1 MKLDES
7 QQRAVDFQEGQVIV
21 IAGAGSG
28 KTRVLTERI
37 GALVESGVK
46 PQEILAF
53 TFTNAAADEMKSR
66 LLTKIG
72 MEKAEMLNVGTMH
85 SQMNKIL
92 RKNVMFWKPD
102 MYGYKIMD
110 DYGQR
115 MLIKD
120 TMKACDL
127 PEDNKS
133 NIANSMISIAHIK
146 NSAMSLDEVLDGKA
160 DTLFRNLGVDKWFVD
175 FFMTYEKM
183 RRSTKQVGFDDMLW
197 DTHFLLKEKVNILN
211 DYATAFKF
219 ILVDEFQDTNPVQF
233 EVIKMLQ
240 SKHEN
245 LFVVGDPRQC
255 QPPDTKV
262 MMADGTYKR
271 IDQIVKCDKVVSYH
285 RRYGMFLKDGIVADV
300 GVRKYTGR
308 MYSVAVTNRTS
319 RCTDNHKWL
328 VKWTNRE
335 KACWVTYLMR
345 QGQRYRIG
353 KTRLYIEP
361 NRKDGTIFQL
371 GIANRLRQEKADAVW
386 ILKTHDTEQGALAYE
401 QIVAASYGLP
411 EMVFKTGNGCR
422 NYTQAVIDHVYSELF
437 PQDIQAWRCLE
448 EHGRKME
455 HPLWTRNTGKVGR
468 KTVFEIH
475 ACNLISGF
483 MAVPVP
489 DGDVKGSRKEKGTR
503 KANWQPITVTE
514 EFYSGPVYSLDIA
527 ETHAYVAD
535 GISTLNSVYSFR
547 QADVTLSLDFT
558 KHFPK
563 GEIIELEYNY
573 RCASNIVEM
582 TNDLIGHAG
591 YPFMRTKF
599 VREEGR
605 IDFIG
610 SFLDDNGEAEAIVEE
625 IKQLNT
631 DGVKYGDMVI
641 LNRTNAQSRPF
652 EEKLVKSRIPYKAL
666 DGSFYESANVKDM
679 MCYLELVVD
688 DSITAFKRVYNRPNR
703 FLGKVFFE
711 QFEMKLEY
719 KPDMLGVLRGGGYSK
734 PYMNKSATSFSMD
747 LMALRRNAS
756 GLSAGQA
763 IGLIRKI
770 FDYDDWIRKNE
781 MDHQNRLEMLNELQT
796 SADTFLN
803 IKEYVTFIK
812 GIIAAQNND
821 EEFDAVRI
829 MTIHRSKGCEF
840 PVVFSAGVSEG
851 VLPHARAEDVDE
863 ERRLCYVSLTRAID
877 RLYVSY
883 FLKRFNKTLAPSRFL
898 AEMMLDQYS
907 GKSFA
912 PIEADAEMV
921 ELAA

>member
-1 MKLDES
+1 MKLDDS
-7 QQRAVDFQEGQVIV
+7 QQKAVDFHEGQVIV

-28 KTRVLTERI
+28 KTRVLIERI
-37 GALVESGVK
+37 SRLVEDGVK

-53 TFTNAAADEMKSR
+53 TFTNAAAGEMKAR
-66 LLTKIG
+66 LYTKIG
-72 MEKAEMLNVGTMH
+72 LEQAEMLNVGTMH

-92 RKNVMFWKPD
+92 RKNITFWKPD
-102 MYGYKIMD
+102 MFGYKIMD
-110 DYGQR
+110 DYGHR

-133 NIANSMISIAHIK
+133 NIANSMISIAYIK
-146 NSAMSLDEVLDGKA
+146 NNAISLDEVLDGKA
-160 DTLFRNLGVDKWFVD
+160 DFMFSKLGVDKWFAD

-183 RRSTKQVGFDDMLW
+183 RRTTKQVGFDDMLW
-197 DTHFLLKEKVNILN
+197 DTHFLLKEMVNILN
-211 DYATAFKF
+211 DYANAFKF

-245 LFVVGDPRQC
+245 LFAVADPRQ
-255 QPPDTKV
+255 
-262 MMADGTYKR
+262 A
-271 IDQIVKCDKVVSYH
+271 I
-285 RRYGMFLKDGIVADV
+285 
-300 GVRKYTGR
+300 
-308 MYSVAVTNRTS
+308 
-319 RCTDNHKWL
+319 
-328 VKWTNRE
+328 
-335 KACWVTYLMR
+335 
-345 QGQRYRIG
+345 
-353 KTRLYIEP
+353 
-361 NRKDGTIFQL
+361 
-371 GIANRLRQEKADAVW
+371 
-386 ILKTHDTEQGALAYE
+386 
-401 QIVAASYGLP
+401 
-411 EMVFKTGNGCR
+411 
-422 NYTQAVIDHVYSELF
+422 
-437 PQDIQAWRCLE
+437 
-448 EHGRKME
+448 
-455 HPLWTRNTGKVGR
+455 
-468 KTVFEIH
+468 
-475 ACNLISGF
+475 
-483 MAVPVP
+483 
-489 DGDVKGSRKEKGTR
+489 
-503 KANWQPITVTE
+503 
-514 EFYSGPVYSLDIA
+514 
-527 ETHAYVAD
+527 
-535 GISTLNSVYSFR
+535 YSFR

-582 TNDLIGHAG
+582 SNDLIGHAG

-599 VREEGR
+599 VRDEGR

-610 SFLDDNGEAEAIVEE
+610 SFMDDNGEAEAIVEE

-679 MCYLELVVD
+679 MCYLELVVS
-688 DSITAFKRVYNRPNR
+688 DSVTAFKRIYNRPNR

-711 QFEMKLEY
+711 QFEVKLKY
-719 KPDMLGVLRGGGYSK
+719 KPFLLDVLRGGGYSK

-747 LMALRRNAS
+747 LMALRRNAK
-756 GLSAGQA
+756 GMSAGQA
-763 IGLIRKI
+763 IGVIRKI
-770 FDYDDWIRKNE
+770 FDYDDWVRKNE

-796 SADTFLN
+796 SADQFMD
-803 IKEYVTFIK
+803 IGEYVTFIK
-812 GIIAAQNND
+812 GIIAAQSSD

-851 VLPHARAEDVDE
+851 VLPHARAEDVEE

-883 FLKRFNKTLAPSRFL
+883 FLKRFNKKLAPSRFL
-898 AEMMLDQYS
+898 DEMVLEQYS

-912 PIEADAEMV
+912 PIETEVEMID